1 MISRKSRILLQGL
14 VLGAASAVAGCG
26 SGPTGD
32 SSVAANIP
40 PSTDSSGR
48 VEDYVLVDC
57 LLPGQIRRLGTSMT
71 YLTPRRA
78 VKATQRDCAIRGG
91 EYVLFDRSDY
101 GSALQALLPK
111 ARGGDPVAQTYVG
124 EIYEKGLGLPSADYA
139 MAASWYRKAADNG
152 HAPAQISLGSLYERG
167 LGVPMDKAVA
177 LDWYRRS
184 TGLTQD
190 RLIFESALKAEREA
204 FQRELALRNQVA
216 SSLRQQLRQAKQRK
230 APPAT
235 PPSPQAPTARSASA
249 QEIERLMESQRREA
263 NREAELREKTLH
275 AVEQLRATDGDGKGQ
290 AEGKAA
296 QAGKLELSLRQQ
308 IDGLLDTS
316 RRLAAAE

>member
-1 MISRKSRILLQGL
+1 MIRRESRTLFRGLL
-14 VLGAASAVAGCG
+14 LGAACAMAGCG
-26 SGPTGD
+26 SSPTGNE
-32 SSVAANIP
+32 SVAATLPLNAD
-40 PSTDSSGR
+40 STAR

-101 GSALQALLPK
+101 GSALQTLLPK
-111 ARGGDPVAQTYVG
+111 ARAGDPVAQTYVG
-124 EIYEKGLGLPSADYA
+124 EIYEKGLGLPGPDYG
-139 MAASWYRKAADNG
+139 MAASWYRKAAEGG
-152 HAPAQISLGSLYERG
+152 HSPAQVSLGSLYERG
-167 LGVPMDKAVA
+167 LGVPSDKAAA

-216 SSLRQQLRQAKQRK
+216 SSLQQQLRQSKQRK
-230 APPAT
+230 ATPAA
-235 PPSPQAPTARSASA
+235 PSSPQTPAARSAGT
-249 QEIERLMESQRREA
+249 QEIERLIESQRRDA
-263 NREAELREKTLH
+263 QREAELREKKLR
-275 AVEQLRATDGDGKGQ
+275 AVEQLRATESEGTGQ

-296 QAGKLELSLRQQ
+296 QAGKLELSLRQE
-308 IDGLLDTS
+308 LDS
-316 RRLAAAE
+316 LNRLAAAK

>member
-1 MISRKSRILLQGL
+1 MIRLESRFLFQSLLL
-14 VLGAASAVAGCG
+14 CAACTVAGCG
-26 SGPTGD
+26 SAPMGED
-32 SSVAANIP
+32 SVAALP
-40 PSTDSSGR
+40 LDTDSAGR

-101 GSALQALLPK
+101 RSALQTLLPK
-111 ARGGDPVAQTYVG
+111 ARAGDAVAQTYVG
-124 EIYEKGLGLPSADYA
+124 EIYEKGLGLPGPDYA
-139 MAASWYRKAADNG
+139 TAASWYRKAAEDG
-152 HAPAQISLGSLYERG
+152 HGPAQISLGSLYERG
-167 LGVPMDKAVA
+167 LGVPKDNAVA

-190 RLIFESALKAEREA
+190 RLVFESALKAERAA
-204 FQRELALRNQVA
+204 FQRELTLRNQVA

-230 APPAT
+230 APAGA
-235 PPSPQAPTARSASA
+235 PQAPAPRSAST
-249 QEIERLMESQRREA
+249 QEIERLMESQQRDA
-263 NREAELREKTLH
+263 QREAELREKKLR
-275 AVEQLRATDGDGKGQ
+275 AVEQLRATESEGRGQ

-296 QAGKLELSLRQQ
+296 QAGKLELSLRQE